1 MLTEIRLT
9 NFRKFES
16 YVISCKKGNVLVG
29 PNNAGKSGI
38 IEALRILDNCI
49 RLTKRKVPY
58 SIQVPSG
65 DVLDG
70 FLIPESSIDVE
81 LSHSSHNYIDS
92 PSIIEYKIANGT
104 KAIVIIKRDE
114 QVKFLLD
121 GGGPRI
127 NSVSKVQKYFPL
139 ELTIVPTLGPLEREE
154 SFVQDETIKK
164 SISKKTSSRHFR
176 NVWYRK
182 TQTEFDNFA
191 VDVASAWPDISIQK
205 PERNIGDR
213 SLLEMFY
220 SENRYDREVRWA
232 GFGFQIWLQ
241 ILTHLSRAG
250 SGSVVVIDEPDIYL
264 HPEIQKKLLRLLR
277 ERFSQFIMATHS
289 VEIINEADEMEVVSI
304 NSKYKNAKRIKS
316 EEDYNNIRIYVGSS
330 TNSDFARVAKAK
342 KVVFVEGEDRKI
354 MQMLARRL
362 NFPALAASTVPFVKL
377 GGFQGWEK
385 ALGAVWAFKEILDLD
400 IEVFCLFDSDYRC
413 SDEIKSFEQ
422 KICSAGL
429 QCKVLGRK
437 EIENYFLD
445 FDILH
450 DSANKRSKEK
460 SKNELDKNFLYEILD
475 DITGKIKS
483 RVFAQR
489 GMKAVD
495 YFKSIGDKRD
505 AATISQLIHEET
517 EMLWADITTRLH
529 ICPGKEVL
537 SELNSRL
544 QASGLGSL
552 TMRMISEHIK
562 AEKFDR
568 DFFSVLSELDSFCQ
582 LK

>member
-9 NFRKFES
+9 NFRKYEN
-16 YVISCKKGNVLVG
+16 YIVSCKKGNVLVG

-49 RLTKRKVPY
+49 RITRRKKPIP
-58 SIQVPSG
+58 IQMPNG
-65 DVLDG
+65 DVGDG
-70 FLIPESSIDVE
+70 FLILESAIDVE
-81 LSHSSHNYIDS
+81 LSHSSHNYIDA
-92 PSIIEYKIANGT
+92 PSILEYKISNGT
-104 KAIVIIKRDE
+104 KAIIVIRRDE
-114 QVKFLLD
+114 QVQFILD

-127 NSVSKVQKYFPL
+127 NSIAKFQKYFPL

-154 SFVQDETIKK
+154 VYVQDDTIKK
-164 SISKKTSSRHFR
+164 SISRKTSSRHFR

-182 TQTEFDNFA
+182 TQEDFDVFA
-191 VDVASAWPDISIQK
+191 TDVSSAWPDISIQK

-250 SGSVVVIDEPDIYL
+250 ADSVVVIDEPDIYL
-264 HPEIQKKLLRLLR
+264 HPEIQKKLLKLLR
-277 ERFSQFIMATHS
+277 DRFSQFIMATHS

-304 NSKYKNAKRIKS
+304 NSKYKSAKRIKS

-330 TNSDFARVAKAK
+330 TNSDFARVAKTR
-342 KVVFVEGEDRKI
+342 KVVFVEGEDRKV
-354 MQMLARRL
+354 MQILARRFDL
-362 NFPALAASTVPFVKL
+362 HSLSASAVPFVKL

-413 SDEIKSFEQ
+413 SEEIKSFEE
-422 KICSAGL
+422 KIGSAGL
-429 QCKVLGRK
+429 RCNVLGRK

-445 FDILH
+445 FDALYQA
-450 DSANKRSKEK
+450 ANKRSRDRVKKEIGVADFYK
-460 SKNELDKNFLYEILD
+460 LLEN
-475 DITGKIKS
+475 ITKKIKS

-489 GMKAVD
+489 GMKAVE
-495 YFKSIGDKRD
+495 YHKSIGDKRD
-505 AATISQLIHEET
+505 SATVSQLIHEET
-517 EMLWADITTRLH
+517 EELWADMTTRLQ

-537 SELNSRL
+537 SELNSSL
-544 QASGLGSL
+544 QTCGIGSL
-552 TMRMISEHIK
+552 TMRMISEQIK
-562 AEKFDR
+562 VENFDKE
-568 DFFSVLSELDSFCQ
+568 FFSILSDLDR